1 MRRGAQALALAYLV
15 VFAALI
21 ATAAAITFLGNPQV
35 GEAVAQL
42 DLAPKRVAHRA
53 PAATPAGSPAAT
65 LPGQTAGTTPPVD
78 EAAAAPET
86 AGRSLV
92 ADPALIESTPEG
104 PLPKIGDDGTMP
116 MRAYA
121 APTVS
126 NGKPR
131 IAIVINGLGIS
142 AKATQAALA
151 GLPADVTLGFAPYAA
166 DVQQWV
172 TQARAKGHEVL
183 LEVPMEPYDFP
194 DSDPG
199 QYTLRAGIGEDS
211 NTHRLV
217 WALTRMTGYVGVT
230 NLLGGRLLSDAGALE
245 PVLTYLTRRGL
256 LFYDN
261 GSALHSV
268 APDVSSRVGT
278 YFAQATTTIDTIQSA
293 MEIDHQLS
301 DLETEARAKGSAS
314 GSGFIYP
321 VTIDRVNVW
330 AKGLAGRGFVLV
342 PVSAIVSQTK
352 Q

>member
-1 MRRGAQALALAYLV
+1 
-15 VFAALI
+15 AALQ
-21 ATAAAITFLGNPQV
+21 PPP
-35 GEAVAQL
+35 AQT
-42 DLAPKRVAHRA
+42 A
-53 PAATPAGSPAAT
+53 PAAPPAGEAPPLQA
-65 LPGQTAGTTPPVD
+65 PQTAGR
-78 EAAAAPET
+78 A
-86 AGRSLV
+86 LV
-92 ADPALIESTPEG
+92 ADPALIERTPEG

-121 APTVS
+121 APVVS
-126 NGKPR
+126 DGKPR
-131 IAIVINGLGIS
+131 IAIVVNGLGIS
-142 AKATQAALA
+142 AKATAAALA
-151 GLPADVTLGFAPYAA
+151 GLPAGVTLGFAPYAS

-172 TQARAKGHEVL
+172 TQARRQGHEVL

-211 NTHRLV
+211 NTRRLV

-268 APDVSSRVGT
+268 APDVASRVGT
-278 YFAQATTTIDTIQSA
+278 YFAQAATTVDTIQSA

-301 DLETEARAKGSAS
+301 DLEAEARAKGSAS
-314 GSGFIYP
+314 GSGFLYP
-321 VTIDRVNVW
+321 VTVDRVNVW
-330 AKGLAGRGFVLV
+330 AKGLAGRGFALV
-342 PVSAIVSQTK
+342 PVSAIVTQTK